1 MTPTPVGTSTGPGS
15 PPPSARAPEDEPSET
30 RAGSRADPDA
40 DAGPDADQEAKATP
54 DASTTRRAATPPP
67 PDTVRPEAGS
77 HFTVWLAG
85 VAAVAAGIQTLVL
98 HAVSHRPV
106 LPAAGWY
113 DTVQARELVRGAWF
127 IDPVRSASGAHLLVP
142 TAAHPP
148 LPTLLLAM
156 ADVASATGP
165 TAHMVVLALLF
176 VASVVLA
183 GVTLRDLAGERAGIL
198 GALVFATCPLL
209 WINPA
214 TVGPETTVIVVTTML
229 LFAAVRFWARP
240 TSAHAALVGLALGL
254 CALTRTDLVAL
265 VVLVGLPLGL
275 LVRHV
280 SGGARIR
287 ALAVMATLFLLVVG
301 PWVGRNVALFGH
313 TVAFSQDYG
322 PVVAGANCA
331 VTASGRLEGWWSQ
344 ECLAR
349 VPVAGRSEPR
359 ATDAQVGAART
370 FADRHRGDSLRM
382 AAARL
387 GRVWDLYHPLQ
398 SAELEAATGRPP
410 WVSRLGLW
418 YFIGLV
424 PAALV
429 GALVL
434 RRRRLLLFP
443 FVALIVLSS
452 VTAVLA
458 YGDARFAVEAD
469 VALAMLAGVALD
481 AAAGRMRR
489 RWSSG
494 PGRHSPG
501 RAQEER

>member
-1 MTPTPVGTSTGPGS
+1 MTWAEHAAT
-15 PPPSARAPEDEPSET
+15 
-30 RAGSRADPDA
+30 
-40 DAGPDADQEAKATP
+40 AGPDPGREAATDP
-54 DASTTRRAATPPP
+54 GAPTARRAVAPRP
-67 PDTVRPEAGS
+67 PDTVRGGARS

-85 VAAVAAGIQTLVL
+85 VAVVAAGIQTLVIR
-98 HAVSHRPV
+98 AVSHRPA
-106 LPAAGWY
+106 LPGAGWY
-113 DTVQARELVRGAWF
+113 DTVQARALVRGAWF
-127 IDPVRSASGAHLLVP
+127 IDPVRSTSGDHLLVP

-148 LPTLLLAM
+148 LPTLLLAI

-165 TAHMVVLALLF
+165 TAHMVFLAILF

-209 WINPA
+209 WVNPA
-214 TVGPETTVIVVTTML
+214 TVGPETTVIVVTTLL
-229 LFAAVRFWARP
+229 LFAAVRFWYRP
-240 TSAHAALVGLALGL
+240 TSAHAALVGLGLGL

-275 LVRHV
+275 LVRNV
-280 SGGARIR
+280 SRGARIR
-287 ALAVMATLFLLVVG
+287 ALAVMGALFVLVAG

-322 PVVAGANCA
+322 PVVAGANCP
-331 VTASGRLEGWWSQ
+331 VTASGRLEGWWSPA
-344 ECLAR
+344 CLSR
-349 VPVAGRSEPR
+349 VPVAGRSER
-359 ATDAQVGAART
+359 MATDAQVEAART
-370 FADRHRGDSLRM
+370 FVDRHRGAAVRL

-387 GRVWDLYHPLQ
+387 GRVWNLYHPLQ
-398 SAELEAATGRPP
+398 SAELEAVTGRPP

-424 PAALV
+424 PAASV

-443 FVALIVLSS
+443 FVNLIILSS
-452 VTAVLA
+452 ATAVLA

-489 RWSSG
+489 WWSTG

>member
-1 MTPTPVGTSTGPGS
+1 MNPTPVGTSTGPGS
-15 PPPSARAPEDEPSET
+15 PPPSARSPDGEPSET
-30 RAGSRADPDA
+30 WAGNRAEDAVTSGPDPD
-40 DAGPDADQEAKATP
+40 PEAAAAP
-54 DASTTRRAATPPP
+54 DASTTRRAAGHRP
-67 PDTVRPEAGS
+67 PDTVRPKART

-85 VAAVAAGIQTLVL
+85 VAAVAAGIQTLVI
-98 HAVSHRPV
+98 HAVSQRPA

-113 DTVQARELVRGAWF
+113 DTVQARALVRGAWF
-127 IDPVRSASGAHLLVP
+127 IDPVRSPSGAHLLVP

-165 TAHMVVLALLF
+165 TAHMVFLAILF

-229 LFAAVRFWARP
+229 LFAAVRFWDRP

-275 LVRHV
+275 LVGHV
-280 SGGARIR
+280 SRGGRIR
-287 ALAVMATLFLLVVG
+287 ALAVMGILFLLVVG

-313 TVAFSQDYG
+313 TVVFSQDYG
-322 PVVAGANCA
+322 PVVAGANCP
-331 VTASGRLEGWWSQ
+331 VTASGRLEGWWSP

-349 VPVAGRSEPR
+349 VPAAGRSER
-359 ATDAQVGAART
+359 VATDAQVGAART
-370 FADRHRGDSLRM
+370 FVDLHRGDSFRM

-398 SAELEAATGRPP
+398 SVELESATGRPA

-424 PAALV
+424 PAAVV

-443 FVALIVLSS
+443 FAALIILSS
-452 VTAVLA
+452 ATAVLA

-481 AAAGRMRR
+481 AAAGRLGRP
-489 RWSSG
+489 WSTG

-501 RAQEER
+501 RAEQER